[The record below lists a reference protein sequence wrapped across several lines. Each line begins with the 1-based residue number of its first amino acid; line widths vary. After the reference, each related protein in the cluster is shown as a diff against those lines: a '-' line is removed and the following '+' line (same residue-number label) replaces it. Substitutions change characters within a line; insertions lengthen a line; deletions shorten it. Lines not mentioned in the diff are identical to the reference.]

1 MIKKNINIVE
11 FLKRFNNEYKFLY
24 DNRDMVAGYREALE
38 AFDTFAVNNKNFIME
53 FVEFRKDFISSDREA
68 AAFMFAMDSMVD

>member
-1 MIKKNINIVE
+1 MIKKNINIAE
-11 FLKRFNNEYKFLY
+11 FLKKFNEEYEFLY
-24 DNRDMVAGYREALE
+24 DNRDIVAGYNEALD

-68 AAFMFAMDSMVD
+68 VAFMFAMDSMVD

>member
-24 DNRDMVAGYREALE
+24 DNMDMVAGYGEALDAWDIFVE
-38 AFDTFAVNNKNFIME
+38 KNKNFIME
-53 FVEFRKDFISSDREA
+53 FVHFRGDYITSDREVV
-68 AAFMFAMDSMVD
+68 AFMFAMDSMV